1 LTKALPDL
9 ILNNIFLI
17 NKEIKMAKWNIDSDH
32 SVAAFTVRHF
42 MITLVRGQFNRITG
56 TIEFDPAN
64 PALGSVEAT
73 IEAAGLYTGI
83 PKRDDHL
90 RSPDFLD
97 VEKFP
102 FIQFKS
108 NRVEPVGVNVF
119 KVSGELTIHG
129 ITRPATLDVEYLG
142 RVKSPFDEDISI
154 GFSITTRLNRLDYG
168 VSWNYDMENG
178 GLVVGDDLFL
188 NLEVEADLIPE

>member
-1 LTKALPDL
+1 
-9 ILNNIFLI
+9 
-17 NKEIKMAKWNIDSDH
+17 MAKWNIDSDH
-32 SVAAFTVRHF
+32 SVAAFRVRHF
-42 MITLVRGQFNRITG
+42 MITLVRGQFNQITG
-56 TIEFDPAN
+56 TLEFDPAN
-64 PALGSVEAT
+64 PAHGSIEAT

-108 NRVEPVGVNVF
+108 SQIEPVGVNVF
-119 KVSGELTIHG
+119 KVRGDLTIRG
-129 ITRPATLDVEYLG
+129 ISKPVSMDVEYLG

-154 GFSITTRLNRLDYG
+154 GFSISTRLNRLDYG
-168 VSWNYDMENG
+168 VSWNVDMENG
-178 GLVVGDDLFL
+178 GLVVGNDLFL
-188 NLEVEADLIPE
+188 NLEVEADLIQE